1 MLQFLVI
8 LLEFCLSS
16 LYKDRFYPRFY
27 VLETVSRV
35 PYFAFLSVLHLYES
49 LGLWH
54 QADWIKIHFA
64 ESWNELH
71 HLRIVEALGGGEYRL
86 DRLIARTGVFAYYWI
101 LVFFYLFAPRSVYN
115 FNQLVEQHAYETYD
129 HFVKGHE
136 FELKS
141 QPAPQVAI
149 DYYQNGDL
157 YMFDDFQTDK
167 LPEERRP
174 KIENLYDVFVAIRND
189 EMAHIHTMI
198 ACQQPDAKEQ
208 LKSPHSRDT
217 LKKADC

>member
-1 MLQFLVI
+1 MLQFLVSI
-8 LLEFCLSS
+8 LEFCLSR

-71 HLRIVEALGGGEYRL
+71 HLRIVEALGGGEYWL
-86 DRLIARTGVFAYYWI
+86 DRLFAHIGVFAYYWI
-101 LVFFYLFAPRSVYN
+101 LV
-115 FNQLVEQHAYETYD
+115 
-129 HFVKGHE
+129 
-136 FELKS
+136 
-141 QPAPQVAI
+141 
-149 DYYQNGDL
+149 
-157 YMFDDFQTDK
+157 

-174 KIENLYDVFVAIRND
+174 KIENLYDVFVEIRND

-198 ACQQPDAKEQ
+198 ACQRPDAKEQ